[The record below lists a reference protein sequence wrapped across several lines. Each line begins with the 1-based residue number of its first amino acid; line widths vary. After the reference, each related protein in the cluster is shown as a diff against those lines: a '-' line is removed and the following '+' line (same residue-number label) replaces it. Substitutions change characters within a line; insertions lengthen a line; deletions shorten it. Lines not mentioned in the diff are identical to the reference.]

1 MILVTSNTLS
11 DEMLAEIK
19 AEIDAIMIEPVA
31 DFIKFPAPALYIAP
45 DYHPT
50 VATPES
56 FIKASQIVDE
66 ANEAFIDYHVQRYV
80 EGH

>member
-1 MILVTSNTLS
+1 MIEDRTGTLTSEFLES
-11 DEMLAEIK
+11 LHKEIK
-19 AEIDAIMIEPVA
+19 AIMIDPVV
-31 DFIKFPAPALYIAP
+31 DFTMFLTPDLYLTP

-50 VATPES
+50 FATPES